1 MDIIVRKEYLSHIVS
16 HLNRGMMIF
25 LIGQRRVG
33 KSFMLLQLR
42 DWLIENHT
50 GSTVVYI
57 SKELLEFNH
66 IGNARELYDYVSPK
80 FSAEGENY
88 LLIDEVQDIEG
99 YEDALRSLHAE
110 DRCQIVATGSNAY
123 IFSSELSTRLG
134 GRYIEIP
141 IYGLSYLEFLVFHGL
156 GDTDESLNDY
166 LRVGGL
172 PGLRLYD
179 IKDEIL
185 VRDYLQGVYNTIMMR
200 DVVARE
206 KIRNIP
212 FIENLSR
219 FIADNIGKLLSNSS
233 IVKFMKSQGEKISEA
248 LTSAYI
254 DHLCKA
260 LIIKPVARYDIHGKK
275 LFELISKYYFAD
287 HGIRNFLCGFNL
299 RGSIEKIMENVVYL
313 HLLEL
318 GYAVS
323 VGILRAGEID
333 FVATRGSRTLYVQVA
348 YLLASEETIDRE
360 FGNLARINDNYP
372 KYVVSMDPVSGNLPE
387 YPGIRHVHLR
397 EFLKS
402 RLE

>member
-233 IVKFMKSQGEKISEA
+233 IVKFMKSQGEKISEV